1 MPDSDSTPG
10 LIERTR
16 DRLIAGLGHF
26 WLLISNAVQRLFEH
40 HGTQLAAGMAYYALL
55 SVFPTAIVFAAGAG
69 FILDDPG
76 ARNDVVDYLL
86 RELPL
91 SEGSGRDDIESL
103 LDGVTANSGTL
114 GVIGFLALMVSAS
127 ALISA
132 ARNSVNVA
140 FEEDQ
145 RRGALRGK
153 GLDLLLVLGLGVLF
167 ALSFATTLVTQLDIS
182 FDDDTI
188 GSAIQSI
195 LDTTGT
201 FLPLVL
207 TAFVFGVLYRVLPSG
222 RPPLR
227 DVWPGVVFAAIGYE
241 LLKRGFSF
249 YLENFANYSA
259 VYGSLGAVIAFMF
272 FVFLASIVFL
282 VGAEMAAIW
291 PRVRAGEL
299 DGDPDQESE
308 PLGVQIRGF
317 LAGLVKS
324 GRPRK

>member
-1 MPDSDSTPG
+1 MTEPDLTPSFY
-10 LIERTR
+10 ERGR
-16 DRLIAGLGHF
+16 DRVLAGLGHL
-26 WLLISNAVQRLFEH
+26 WHLISNAVQRLFDH

-69 FILDDPG
+69 FILDDPN
-76 ARNDVVDYLL
+76 AREDVVNYLL

-91 SEGSGRDDIESL
+91 SEGSGREDIESL

-114 GVIGFLALMVSAS
+114 GVIGFLALLVSAS

-140 FEEDQ
+140 FEEDE

-167 ALSFATTLVTQLDIS
+167 ALSFATTVVTQLDIS
-182 FDDDTI
+182 FDDTI

-195 LDTTGT
+195 LDATGT
-201 FLPLVL
+201 FLPVIL
-207 TAFVFGVLYRVLPSG
+207 TAFVFGVLYRVLPSQ

-227 DVWPGVVFAAIGYE
+227 DIWPGVVFAAIGYE

-282 VGAEMAAIW
+282 IGAEMAAIW
-291 PRVRAGEL
+291 PRVRAGEF
-299 DGDPDQESE
+299 DSDPDQESDS
-308 PLGVQIRGF
+308 LGVQIRRF

-324 GRPRK
+324 GRPKK

>member
-1 MPDSDSTPG
+1 MADPDSTVSFT
-10 LIERTR
+10 ERAR
-16 DRLIAGLGHF
+16 DRLMAGLGHF
-26 WLLISNAVQRLFEH
+26 WDLISNAVQRLFEH

-55 SVFPTAIVFAAGAG
+55 SVFPTVIVFAAGAG

-76 ARNDVVDYLL
+76 AREDVVNFLL

-91 SEGSGRDDIESL
+91 SESSGRDDIESL

-114 GVIGFLALMVSAS
+114 GVIGFLALLISAS

-140 FEEDQ
+140 FEEDE

-167 ALSFATTLVTQLDIS
+167 ALSFAATLVTRLDINL
-182 FDDDTI
+182 DEDAV

-195 LDTTGT
+195 LDATGW
-201 FLPLVL
+201 FLPVVL
-207 TAFVFGVLYRVLPSG
+207 TAFVFSVMYRVLPAA
-222 RPPLR
+222 RPGLR
-227 DVWPGVVFAAIGYE
+227 DIWPGVVFAAVGYE
-241 LLKRGFSF
+241 LLKSGFSF

-272 FVFLASIVFL
+272 FVFLGSIVFL
-282 VGAEMAAIW
+282 IGAEMAAIW
-291 PRVRAGEL
+291 PRVRAGEF
-299 DGDPDQESE
+299 DSDPDQESDS
-308 PLGVQIRGF
+308 LGVQIRRF
-317 LAGLVKS
+317 AAGLVKS